1 MEMCNLIYMA
11 QFKENI
17 IDKGHNDILLTF
29 NKRHEKLINLN
40 LMIMLSVIDF
50 SSSHSVSMLKITILS
65 FKNPE
70 LVIKFI

>member
-17 IDKGHNDILLTF
+17 IDKGHNDILTF